1 MNLPPTVTF
10 ILDFDFDFKMTTIY
24 HNPRCAKSRE
34 GLEILNGSGEKFS
47 VVLYLEDPPGKE
59 KLRQLLKQLDLPPMA
74 LVRTGEAIW
83 KERFKGMVLSDEE
96 LIAALAEFPKLIER
110 PIIVK
115 GNKAIIGRPTEK
127 IREFLK
133 S

>member
-1 MNLPPTVTF
+1 
-10 ILDFDFDFKMTTIY
+10 MTTIY

-34 GLEILNGSGEKFS
+34 GLEILKASGEKFS
-47 VVLYLEDPPGKE
+47 VILYLEDPPGKE

-83 KERFKGMVLSDEE
+83 KERYKGMNLSEEE
-96 LIAALAEFPKLIER
+96 LISAMAEFPKLIER
-110 PIIVK
+110 PIVIK
-115 GNKAIIGRPTEK
+115 GNKAVIGRPPEK
-127 IREFLK
+127 IREFLN